1 MKRILAFALTLS
13 LAFVFLCSDF
23 SYAGEASYGKSYTME
38 NFLSDYQYV
47 VENNTVIKNHTVGA
61 VLTGGPTWIESFGD
75 AAMEHSFM
83 QNVEHAGNYSS
94 GSYFR
99 GTPYDSLAGAYQAYY
114 KKYILHKPQ
123 GLTHYTGSSYMDFSK
138 AFEKLKKQSASE
150 AQKGVSP
157 TEKEITIDGKK
168 GTALSLPVSKKNI
181 TISSKQWKSCDYL
194 VLTGGSLKD
203 WIHTRHVI
211 TIQALTAHIGAD
223 YSFVEPGDH
232 KKAVYIQNENSYKL
246 LEHGNGLMQIQ
257 SGALNQ
263 GQANLSGM
271 KLIWNFP
278 KTKILTTQY
287 LPGHV
292 VAPSAFTTILGGNV
306 EGSYLVH
313 KLCSH
318 AEGHFYPYNG
328 KDIQTPSPT
337 PTVTV
342 TATPTVAPTATPT
355 ATPTAAPTATPTV
368 APTATPTT
376 VPATATPTVVPA
388 TATPTVTP
396 TATPTATPTVTPTT
410 VPATATPTVTPTATP
425 TTLPTTATPTAT
437 PTTTPTVTP
446 TVTPTTTP
454 TVTPGITP
462 SPSPSMS
469 ATTTPIPSATSSV
482 TPPAV
487 ETTTIDDDNAPAG
500 SLITDTNKKK
510 ETSKSST
517 EIEDSEVALS
527 STPDTGDH
535 SMPIYSVIAVMIL
548 TAGAVT
554 ILTIKRKK

>member
-83 QNVEHAGNYSS
+83 QNIEHAGNYSS

-99 GTPYDSLAGAYQAYY
+99 GTPYVSLAGAYQAYY

-123 GLTHYTGSSYMDFSK
+123 GLTPYTGSSYMDFSK

-150 AQKGVSP
+150 AQKGISP

-168 GTALSLPVSKKNI
+168 GTALCLPVSEKNI

-232 KKAVYIQNENSYKL
+232 KKAVYIQSENSYKL

-263 GQANLSGM
+263 GQANLSDM

-337 PTVTV
+337 PTVT
-342 TATPTVAPTATPT
+342 PTST
-355 ATPTAAPTATPTV
+355 
-368 APTATPTT
+368 PTATPTT
-376 VPATATPTVVPA
+376 VPATATPTVTPTVTPSVVPA
-388 TATPTVTP
+388 TATPT
-396 TATPTATPTVTPTT
+396 AAPTATPTVI
-410 VPATATPTVTPTATP
+410 PATATPTVPPTVVPATTTPTITP
-425 TTLPTTATPTAT
+425 TVVPA
-437 PTTTPTVTP
+437 TTTPTVTP

-487 ETTTIDDDNAPAG
+487 ETTTIDDDNTPAG
-500 SLITDTNKKK
+500 GLITDTNKKK
-510 ETSKSST
+510 ESSKAST

-554 ILTIKRKK
+554 ILTIKKKK

>member
-99 GTPYDSLAGAYQAYY
+99 GTPYASLAGAYQAYY

-232 KKAVYIQNENSYKL
+232 KKAVYIQSENSYKL

-292 VAPSAFTTILGGNV
+292 LAPSAFTTILGGNV

-337 PTVTV
+337 PT
-342 TATPTVAPTATPT
+342 
-355 ATPTAAPTATPTV
+355 
-368 APTATPTT
+368 ATPTT
-376 VPATATPTVVPA
+376 VPATATPTVAPTITPSVVPA

-396 TATPTATPTVTPTT
+396 TV
-410 VPATATPTVTPTATP
+410 VPA
-425 TTLPTTATPTAT
+425 
-437 PTTTPTVTP
+437 
-446 TVTPTTTP
+446 TTTP

>member
-99 GTPYDSLAGAYQAYY
+99 GTPYASLAGAYQAYY

-232 KKAVYIQNENSYKL
+232 KKAVYIQSENSYKL

-292 VAPSAFTTILGGNV
+292 LAPSAFTTILGGNV

-337 PTVTV
+337 PTI
-342 TATPTVAPTATPT
+342 TPTST
-355 ATPTAAPTATPTV
+355 
-368 APTATPTT
+368 PTATPTT
-376 VPATATPTVVPA
+376 VPATATPTVAPTITPSVVPATATPTAAPTATPTVIPA

-396 TATPTATPTVTPTT
+396 TVVPATTTPTITPTV
-410 VPATATPTVTPTATP
+410 VPA
-425 TTLPTTATPTAT
+425 
-437 PTTTPTVTP
+437 TTTPTVTP

-487 ETTTIDDDNAPAG
+487 ETTTIDDDNTPAG

-510 ETSKSST
+510 EASKSST
-517 EIEDSEVALS
+517 EIEDSEVAHS

-554 ILTIKRKK
+554 ILTIKKKK

>member
-1 MKRILAFALTLS
+1 MKQILAFALTLS

-99 GTPYDSLAGAYQAYY
+99 GTPYASLAGAYQAYY

-232 KKAVYIQNENSYKL
+232 KKAVYIQSENSYKL

-257 SGALNQ
+257 SGTLNQ

-337 PTVTV
+337 PTVTPTTTPNV
-342 TATPTVAPTATPT
+342 TPTVIPATATPTVAPTITPSVVPAT

-368 APTATPTT
+368 T
-376 VPATATPTVVPA
+376 PA

-396 TATPTATPTVTPTT
+396 TV
-410 VPATATPTVTPTATP
+410 VPATTTPTITPTIVPA
-425 TTLPTTATPTAT
+425 
-437 PTTTPTVTP
+437 TTTPTVTP

-554 ILTIKRKK
+554 ILTIKKKK

>member
-99 GTPYDSLAGAYQAYY
+99 GTPYASLAGAYQAYY

-123 GLTHYTGSSYMDFSK
+123 GLTPYTGSSYMDFSK
-138 AFEKLKKQSASE
+138 AFEKLKMQSASE

-168 GTALSLPVSKKNI
+168 GTALSLPVSKENI

-232 KKAVYIQNENSYKL
+232 KKAVYIQSESSYKL

-328 KDIQTPSPT
+328 KDIQTPGPT
-337 PTVTV
+337 PTVT
-342 TATPTVAPTATPT
+342 PTST
-355 ATPTAAPTATPTV
+355 
-368 APTATPTT
+368 PTATPTT
-376 VPATATPTVVPA
+376 VPATATPTVAPTITPSVVPA

-396 TATPTATPTVTPTT
+396 TATPTATPTTTP
-410 VPATATPTVTPTATP
+410 TATPTVTPTVVPA
-425 TTLPTTATPTAT
+425 TATPTIT
-437 PTTTPTVTP
+437 PTVIPATTTPTVTP

-487 ETTTIDDDNAPAG
+487 ETTTIDDDNTPAG

-510 ETSKSST
+510 EASKSST

-548 TAGAVT
+548 TASAVT

>member
-232 KKAVYIQNENSYKL
+232 KKAVYIQSENSYKL

-292 VAPSAFTTILGGNV
+292 LAPSAFTTILGGNV

-337 PTVTV
+337 PTI
-342 TATPTVAPTATPT
+342 TPTST
-355 ATPTAAPTATPTV
+355 
-368 APTATPTT
+368 PTATPTT
-376 VPATATPTVVPA
+376 VPATATPTVAPTITPSVVPATATPTAAPTATPTVIPA

-396 TATPTATPTVTPTT
+396 TVVPATTTPTITPTV
-410 VPATATPTVTPTATP
+410 VPA
-425 TTLPTTATPTAT
+425 
-437 PTTTPTVTP
+437 TTTPTVTP

-487 ETTTIDDDNAPAG
+487 ETTTIDDDNTPAG

-510 ETSKSST
+510 EASKSST

-554 ILTIKRKK
+554 ILTIKKKK

>member
-99 GTPYDSLAGAYQAYY
+99 GTPYASLAGAYQAYY

-232 KKAVYIQNENSYKL
+232 KKAVYIQSENSYKL

-257 SGALNQ
+257 SGTLNQ

-337 PTVTV
+337 PTT
-342 TATPTVAPTATPT
+342 TPTST
-355 ATPTAAPTATPTV
+355 
-368 APTATPTT
+368 PTATPTT
-376 VPATATPTVVPA
+376 VPATATPTVAPTITPSVVPATATPNAAPTATPTVIPA

-396 TATPTATPTVTPTT
+396 TV
-410 VPATATPTVTPTATP
+410 VPATTTPTITPTIVPA
-425 TTLPTTATPTAT
+425 
-437 PTTTPTVTP
+437 TTTPTVTP

>member
-99 GTPYDSLAGAYQAYY
+99 GTPYASLAGAYQAYY

-232 KKAVYIQNENSYKL
+232 KKAVYIQSENIYKL

-257 SGALNQ
+257 SGTLNQ

-337 PTVTV
+337 PTVTPTTTPNV
-342 TATPTVAPTATPT
+342 TPTVIPATATPTVAPTITPSVVPAT

-368 APTATPTT
+368 T
-376 VPATATPTVVPA
+376 PA

-396 TATPTATPTVTPTT
+396 TVVPATTTPTITPTV
-410 VPATATPTVTPTATP
+410 VPA
-425 TTLPTTATPTAT
+425 
-437 PTTTPTVTP
+437 TTTPTVTP

-487 ETTTIDDDNAPAG
+487 ETTTIDDDNTPAG

-510 ETSKSST
+510 EASKSST

>member
-99 GTPYDSLAGAYQAYY
+99 GTPYASLAGAYQAYY

-232 KKAVYIQNENSYKL
+232 KKAVYIQSENSYKL

-337 PTVTV
+337 PTT
-342 TATPTVAPTATPT
+342 TPTST
-355 ATPTAAPTATPTV
+355 
-368 APTATPTT
+368 PTATPTT
-376 VPATATPTVVPA
+376 VPATATPTVAPTITPSVVPATATPTAAPTATPTVIPA

-396 TATPTATPTVTPTT
+396 TV
-410 VPATATPTVTPTATP
+410 VPATTTPTITPTIVPA
-425 TTLPTTATPTAT
+425 
-437 PTTTPTVTP
+437 TTTPTVTP

-487 ETTTIDDDNAPAG
+487 ETTTIDDDNTPAG
-500 SLITDTNKKK
+500 SLITNNNKKK
-510 ETSKSST
+510 ESSKSST

>member
-75 AAMEHSFM
+75 AAMEHSFI
-83 QNVEHAGNYSS
+83 QTVEHAGNYSS

-99 GTPYDSLAGAYQAYY
+99 GTPYASLAGACQAYY

-123 GLTHYTGSSYMDFSK
+123 GLTPYTGSSYMDFSK

-157 TEKEITIDGKK
+157 SEKKITIDGKK
-168 GTALSLPVSKKNI
+168 GTALCLPVSKENI

-232 KKAVYIQNENSYKL
+232 KKAVYIQSGNSYKL

-337 PTVTV
+337 PTATATATPTV
-342 TATPTVAPTATPT
+342 APTATPTAAPTATPTVAPTATPT

-368 APTATPTT
+368 TPTATPTATPTT
-376 VPATATPTVVPA
+376 VPATATPTIVPA
-388 TATPTVTP
+388 TATPTI
-396 TATPTATPTVTPTT
+396 TPTV
-410 VPATATPTVTPTATP
+410 VPATA
-425 TTLPTTATPTAT
+425 
-437 PTTTPTVTP
+437 
-446 TVTPTTTP
+446 TP

-487 ETTTIDDDNAPAG
+487 ETTTIDDDNTPAG
-500 SLITDTNKKK
+500 SLITNNNKKK
-510 ETSKSST
+510 ESSESST

-535 SMPIYSVIAVMIL
+535 SMPVYSVIAVMIL

>member
-99 GTPYDSLAGAYQAYY
+99 GTPYASLAGAYQAYY

-232 KKAVYIQNENSYKL
+232 KKAVYIQSENSYKL

-257 SGALNQ
+257 SGTLNQ

-337 PTVTV
+337 PTTN
-342 TATPTVAPTATPT
+342 PTST
-355 ATPTAAPTATPTV
+355 
-368 APTATPTT
+368 PTATPTT
-376 VPATATPTVVPA
+376 VPATATPTVAPTITPSVVPATATPTAAPTATPTVIPA

-396 TATPTATPTVTPTT
+396 TV
-410 VPATATPTVTPTATP
+410 VPATTTPTITPTIVPA
-425 TTLPTTATPTAT
+425 
-437 PTTTPTVTP
+437 TTTPTVTP

>member
-99 GTPYDSLAGAYQAYY
+99 GTPYASLAGAYQAYY

-138 AFEKLKKQSASE
+138 AFEKLKKQSANE

-232 KKAVYIQNENSYKL
+232 KKAVYIQRGNTYKL

-376 VPATATPTVVPA
+376 VPATATPTV
-388 TATPTVTP
+388 
-396 TATPTATPTVTPTT
+396 
-410 VPATATPTVTPTATP
+410 TPTATP
-425 TTLPTTATPTAT
+425 TTVPTTATPTAT

-454 TVTPGITP
+454 TVTPGSTP

-487 ETTTIDDDNAPAG
+487 ETTTIDDDNTPAG
-500 SLITDTNKKK
+500 SLITNNNKKK
-510 ETSKSST
+510 ESSESST

-535 SMPIYSVIAVMIL
+535 SMPVYSVIAVMIL

>member
-99 GTPYDSLAGAYQAYY
+99 GTPYASLAGAYQAYY

-211 TIQALTAHIGAD
+211 TIQALTAHIGTD

-232 KKAVYIQNENSYKL
+232 KKAVYIQSENSYKL

-292 VAPSAFTTILGGNV
+292 LAPSAFTTILGGNV

-337 PTVTV
+337 PTI
-342 TATPTVAPTATPT
+342 TPTST
-355 ATPTAAPTATPTV
+355 
-368 APTATPTT
+368 PTATPTT
-376 VPATATPTVVPA
+376 VPATATPTVAPTITPSVVPATATPTAAPTATPTVIPA

-396 TATPTATPTVTPTT
+396 TVVPATTTPTITPTV
-410 VPATATPTVTPTATP
+410 VPA
-425 TTLPTTATPTAT
+425 
-437 PTTTPTVTP
+437 TTTPTVTP

-487 ETTTIDDDNAPAG
+487 ETTTIDDDNTPAG

-510 ETSKSST
+510 EASKSST

-554 ILTIKRKK
+554 ILTIKKKK

>member
-1 MKRILAFALTLS
+1 MKQILAFALTLS

-83 QNVEHAGNYSS
+83 RMSNTPAITAAALISC
-94 GSYFR
+94 
-99 GTPYDSLAGAYQAYY
+99 GTPYASLAGAYQAYY

-150 AQKGVSP
+150 AQKGYLLQKRKSP
-157 TEKEITIDGKK
+157 SEGKK
-168 GTALSLPVSKKNI
+168 EPLFPFCLKENI

-232 KKAVYIQNENSYKL
+232 KKAVYIQSENSYKL

-257 SGALNQ
+257 SGTLNQ

-318 AEGHFYPYNG
+318 AEDIFTLITG

-337 PTVTV
+337 PTVT
-342 TATPTVAPTATPT
+342 PTS
-355 ATPTAAPTATPTV
+355 
-368 APTATPTT
+368 
-376 VPATATPTVVPA
+376 
-388 TATPTVTP
+388 
-396 TATPTATPTVTPTT
+396 
-410 VPATATPTVTPTATP
+410 TPTATP
-425 TTLPTTATPTAT
+425 TTDSRHCDSYR
-437 PTTTPTVTP
+437 
-446 TVTPTTTP
+446 
-454 TVTPGITP
+454 G
-462 SPSPSMS
+462 S
-469 ATTTPIPSATSSV
+469 
-482 TPPAV
+482 
-487 ETTTIDDDNAPAG
+487 DDNSVRG
-500 SLITDTNKKK
+500 SRHRYSDRDPDCSSRYYDTNRNSWHH
-510 ETSKSST
+510 TIPFSFH
-517 EIEDSEVALS
+517 VCHN
-527 STPDTGDH
+527 DTNTIRHFLCD
-535 SMPIYSVIAVMIL
+535 
-548 TAGAVT
+548 TASRGNHYH
-554 ILTIKRKK
+554 

>member
-99 GTPYDSLAGAYQAYY
+99 GTPYASLAGAYQAYY

-232 KKAVYIQNENSYKL
+232 KKAVYIQSENSYKL

-292 VAPSAFTTILGGNV
+292 LAPSAFTTILGGNV

-337 PTVTV
+337 PTI
-342 TATPTVAPTATPT
+342 TPTST
-355 ATPTAAPTATPTV
+355 
-368 APTATPTT
+368 PTATPTT
-376 VPATATPTVVPA
+376 VPATATPTVAPTITPSVVPATATPTAAPTATPTVIPA

-396 TATPTATPTVTPTT
+396 TVVPATTTPTITPTV
-410 VPATATPTVTPTATP
+410 VPA
-425 TTLPTTATPTAT
+425 
-437 PTTTPTVTP
+437 TTTPTVTP

-487 ETTTIDDDNAPAG
+487 ETTTIDDDNTPAG

-510 ETSKSST
+510 EASKSST

-554 ILTIKRKK
+554 ILTIKKKK

>member
-99 GTPYDSLAGAYQAYY
+99 GTPYASLAGAYQAYY

-123 GLTHYTGSSYMDFSK
+123 GLTPYTGSSYMDFSK

-168 GTALSLPVSKKNI
+168 GTALSLPVSKENI

-232 KKAVYIQNENSYKL
+232 KKAVYIQSGNSYKL

-337 PTVTV
+337 PTVT
-342 TATPTVAPTATPT
+342 PTST
-355 ATPTAAPTATPTV
+355 
-368 APTATPTT
+368 PTATPTT
-376 VPATATPTVVPA
+376 VPATATPTVAPTITPSVIPATATPTAAPTATPTVIPA

-396 TATPTATPTVTPTT
+396 TVVPATTTPTITPTV
-410 VPATATPTVTPTATP
+410 VPA
-425 TTLPTTATPTAT
+425 
-437 PTTTPTVTP
+437 TTTPTVTP

-487 ETTTIDDDNAPAG
+487 ETTTIDDDNTPAG

-510 ETSKSST
+510 EASKSST

>member
-83 QNVEHAGNYSS
+83 QNVKHAGNYSS

-232 KKAVYIQNENSYKL
+232 KKAVYIQSENSYKL

-337 PTVTV
+337 PTVTPTTTPNV
-342 TATPTVAPTATPT
+342 TPTVIPAT

-368 APTATPTT
+368 I
-376 VPATATPTVVPA
+376 PATATPIVIPA

-396 TATPTATPTVTPTT
+396 TVVPATTTPTITPTV
-410 VPATATPTVTPTATP
+410 VPA
-425 TTLPTTATPTAT
+425 
-437 PTTTPTVTP
+437 TTTPTVTP

-469 ATTTPIPSATSSV
+469 ATMTPIPSATSSV

-487 ETTTIDDDNAPAG
+487 ETTTIDDDNTPTG

-510 ETSKSST
+510 EASKSST
-517 EIEDSEVALS
+517 KIEDSEVALS

-554 ILTIKRKK
+554 ILTIKKKK

>member
-99 GTPYDSLAGAYQAYY
+99 GTPYASLAGAYQAYY

-232 KKAVYIQNENSYKL
+232 KKAVYIQSENSYKL

-337 PTVTV
+337 PTI
-342 TATPTVAPTATPT
+342 TPTST
-355 ATPTAAPTATPTV
+355 
-368 APTATPTT
+368 PTATPTT
-376 VPATATPTVVPA
+376 VPATATPTVAPTITPSVVPATATPTAAPTATPTVIPA

-396 TATPTATPTVTPTT
+396 TV
-410 VPATATPTVTPTATP
+410 VPATTTPTITPTIVPA
-425 TTLPTTATPTAT
+425 
-437 PTTTPTVTP
+437 TTTPTVTP

>member
-13 LAFVFLCSDF
+13 LGFVFLCSDF

-99 GTPYDSLAGAYQAYY
+99 GTPYASLAGAYQAYY

-123 GLTHYTGSSYMDFSK
+123 GLTPYTGSSYMDFSK

-232 KKAVYIQNENSYKL
+232 KKAVYIQSENSYKL

-292 VAPSAFTTILGGNV
+292 LAPSAFTTILGGNV

-337 PTVTV
+337 PTI
-342 TATPTVAPTATPT
+342 TPTST
-355 ATPTAAPTATPTV
+355 
-368 APTATPTT
+368 PTATPTT
-376 VPATATPTVVPA
+376 VPATATPTVAPTITPSVVPATATPTAAPTATPTVIPA

-396 TATPTATPTVTPTT
+396 TVVPATTTPTVTPTV
-410 VPATATPTVTPTATP
+410 VPA
-425 TTLPTTATPTAT
+425 
-437 PTTTPTVTP
+437 TTTPTVTP

-487 ETTTIDDDNAPAG
+487 QTTTIDDDNTPAG

-510 ETSKSST
+510 EASKSST

-554 ILTIKRKK
+554 ILTIKKKK

>member
-47 VENNTVIKNHTVGA
+47 VENNTVIKNHTVGT

-99 GTPYDSLAGAYQAYY
+99 GTPYASLAGAYQAYY

-232 KKAVYIQNENSYKL
+232 KKAVYIQSENSYKL

-337 PTVTV
+337 PTI
-342 TATPTVAPTATPT
+342 TPTST
-355 ATPTAAPTATPTV
+355 
-368 APTATPTT
+368 PTATPTT
-376 VPATATPTVVPA
+376 VPATATPTVAPTITPSVVPATATPTAAPTATPTVIPA

-396 TATPTATPTVTPTT
+396 TVVPATTTPTITPTV
-410 VPATATPTVTPTATP
+410 VPA
-425 TTLPTTATPTAT
+425 
-437 PTTTPTVTP
+437 TTTPTVTP

-487 ETTTIDDDNAPAG
+487 ETTTIDDDNTPAG

-510 ETSKSST
+510 EASKSST

-554 ILTIKRKK
+554 ILTIKKKK

>member
-99 GTPYDSLAGAYQAYY
+99 GTPYASLAGAYQAYY

-232 KKAVYIQNENSYKL
+232 KKAVYIQSENNYKL

-337 PTVTV
+337 PTVT
-342 TATPTVAPTATPT
+342 PTST
-355 ATPTAAPTATPTV
+355 
-368 APTATPTT
+368 PTATPTT
-376 VPATATPTVVPA
+376 VPATATPTVAPTITPSVVPATATPTAAPTATPTVIPA

-396 TATPTATPTVTPTT
+396 TVVPATTTPTITPTV
-410 VPATATPTVTPTATP
+410 VPA
-425 TTLPTTATPTAT
+425 
-437 PTTTPTVTP
+437 TTTPTVTP

-469 ATTTPIPSATSSV
+469 ATMTPIPSATSSV

-487 ETTTIDDDNAPAG
+487 ETTTIDDDNTPTG

-510 ETSKSST
+510 EASKSST

>member
-99 GTPYDSLAGAYQAYY
+99 GTPYASLAGAYQAYY

-232 KKAVYIQNENSYKL
+232 KKAVYIQSENSYKL

-292 VAPSAFTTILGGNV
+292 LAPSAFTTILGGNV

-337 PTVTV
+337 PTI
-342 TATPTVAPTATPT
+342 TPTST
-355 ATPTAAPTATPTV
+355 
-368 APTATPTT
+368 PTATPTT
-376 VPATATPTVVPA
+376 VPATATPTVAPTITPSVVPATATPTAAPTATPTVIPA

-396 TATPTATPTVTPTT
+396 TVVPATTTPTITPTV
-410 VPATATPTVTPTATP
+410 VPA
-425 TTLPTTATPTAT
+425 
-437 PTTTPTVTP
+437 TTTPTVTP

-469 ATTTPIPSATSSV
+469 TTTTPIPSATSSV

-487 ETTTIDDDNAPAG
+487 ETTTIDDDNTPAG

-510 ETSKSST
+510 EASKSST

>member
-99 GTPYDSLAGAYQAYY
+99 GTPYASLAGAYQAYY

-232 KKAVYIQNENSYKL
+232 KKAVYIQSENSYKL

-271 KLIWNFP
+271 KLIWDFP

-292 VAPSAFTTILGGNV
+292 LAPSAFTTILGGNV

-337 PTVTV
+337 PTI
-342 TATPTVAPTATPT
+342 TPTST
-355 ATPTAAPTATPTV
+355 
-368 APTATPTT
+368 PTATPTT
-376 VPATATPTVVPA
+376 VPATATPTVAPTATPTVIPA

-396 TATPTATPTVTPTT
+396 TVVPATTTPTITPTVVPATATPTATPTV
-410 VPATATPTVTPTATP
+410 VPATATPTI
-425 TTLPTTATPTAT
+425 
-437 PTTTPTVTP
+437 TPTVVPATA
-446 TVTPTTTP
+446 TS

-487 ETTTIDDDNAPAG
+487 EITTIDDDNTPAG

-510 ETSKSST
+510 EASKSST

-548 TAGAVT
+548 TASAVT
-554 ILTIKRKK
+554 ILTIKKKK

>member
-83 QNVEHAGNYSS
+83 QNVEHTGNYSS

-99 GTPYDSLAGAYQAYY
+99 GTPYASLAGAYQAYY

-123 GLTHYTGSSYMDFSK
+123 GLTPYTGSSYMDFSK

-232 KKAVYIQNENSYKL
+232 KKAVYIQSENSYKL

-306 EGSYLVH
+306 EGNYLVH

-337 PTVTV
+337 PTVTPTTTPNV
-342 TATPTVAPTATPT
+342 TPTVIPAT

-368 APTATPTT
+368 APTITPS
-376 VPATATPTVVPA
+376 VIPATATPTIPPTVVPA
-388 TATPTVTP
+388 TA
-396 TATPTATPTVTPTT
+396 
-410 VPATATPTVTPTATP
+410 
-425 TTLPTTATPTAT
+425 
-437 PTTTPTVTP
+437 TPTVTP

-454 TVTPGITP
+454 TVTPGSTP
-462 SPSPSMS
+462 SPSPFMS

-487 ETTTIDDDNAPAG
+487 ETTTIDDDNTPAG

-510 ETSKSST
+510 EASKSST

>member
-99 GTPYDSLAGAYQAYY
+99 GTPYASLAGAYQAYY
-114 KKYILHKPQ
+114 KKHILHKPQ
-123 GLTHYTGSSYMDFSK
+123 GLTHYTGISYMDFSK

-232 KKAVYIQNENSYKL
+232 KKAVYIQSENSYKL

-292 VAPSAFTTILGGNV
+292 LAPSAFTTILGGNV

-337 PTVTV
+337 PTI
-342 TATPTVAPTATPT
+342 TPTST
-355 ATPTAAPTATPTV
+355 
-368 APTATPTT
+368 PTATPTT
-376 VPATATPTVVPA
+376 VPATATPTVAPTITPSVVPATATPTAAPTATPTVIPA

-396 TATPTATPTVTPTT
+396 TVVPATTTPTITPTV
-410 VPATATPTVTPTATP
+410 VPA
-425 TTLPTTATPTAT
+425 
-437 PTTTPTVTP
+437 TTTPTVTP

-535 SMPIYSVIAVMIL
+535 SMPVYSVIAVMIL
-548 TAGAVT
+548 TAVAVT

>member
-99 GTPYDSLAGAYQAYY
+99 GTPYASLAGAYQAYY

-123 GLTHYTGSSYMDFSK
+123 GLTPYTGSSYMDFSK

-168 GTALSLPVSKKNI
+168 GTALCLPVSKKNI

-232 KKAVYIQNENSYKL
+232 KKAVYIQSENSYKL

-263 GQANLSGM
+263 GQANLSDM

-292 VAPSAFTTILGGNV
+292 VAPSAFATILGGNV

-337 PTVTV
+337 PTVT
-342 TATPTVAPTATPT
+342 PTST
-355 ATPTAAPTATPTV
+355 
-368 APTATPTT
+368 PTATPTT
-376 VPATATPTVVPA
+376 VPATATPTVAPTITPSVVPATATPTAAPTATPTVIPA

-396 TATPTATPTVTPTT
+396 TV
-410 VPATATPTVTPTATP
+410 VPATTTPTITPTIVPA
-425 TTLPTTATPTAT
+425 
-437 PTTTPTVTP
+437 TTTPTVTP

>member
-99 GTPYDSLAGAYQAYY
+99 GTPYASLAGAYQAYY

-232 KKAVYIQNENSYKL
+232 KKAVYIQSENSYKL

-337 PTVTV
+337 PTVT
-342 TATPTVAPTATPT
+342 PTST
-355 ATPTAAPTATPTV
+355 
-368 APTATPTT
+368 PTATPTT
-376 VPATATPTVVPA
+376 VPATATPTVAPTITPSVVPATATPTAAPTATPTVIPA

-396 TATPTATPTVTPTT
+396 TVVPATTTPTITPTV
-410 VPATATPTVTPTATP
+410 VPA
-425 TTLPTTATPTAT
+425 
-437 PTTTPTVTP
+437 TTTPTVTP

-510 ETSKSST
+510 EASKSST

-554 ILTIKRKK
+554 ILTIKKKK

>member
-99 GTPYDSLAGAYQAYY
+99 GTPYASLAGAYQAYY

-138 AFEKLKKQSASE
+138 TFEKLKKQSASE

-232 KKAVYIQNENSYKL
+232 KKAVYIQSENSYKL

-292 VAPSAFTTILGGNV
+292 LAPSAFTTILGGNV

-337 PTVTV
+337 PTI
-342 TATPTVAPTATPT
+342 TPTST
-355 ATPTAAPTATPTV
+355 
-368 APTATPTT
+368 PTATPTT
-376 VPATATPTVVPA
+376 VPATATPTVAPTITPSVVPATATPTAAPTATPTVIPA

-396 TATPTATPTVTPTT
+396 TVVPATTTPTITPTV
-410 VPATATPTVTPTATP
+410 VPA
-425 TTLPTTATPTAT
+425 
-437 PTTTPTVTP
+437 TTTPTVTP

-487 ETTTIDDDNAPAG
+487 ETTTIDDDNTPAG

-510 ETSKSST
+510 EASKSST

>member
-13 LAFVFLCSDF
+13 LGFVFLCSDF

-99 GTPYDSLAGAYQAYY
+99 GTPYASLAGAYQAYY

-123 GLTHYTGSSYMDFSK
+123 GLTPYTGSSYMDFSK

-232 KKAVYIQNENSYKL
+232 KKAVYIQSENSYKL

-292 VAPSAFTTILGGNV
+292 LAPSAFTTILGGNV

-337 PTVTV
+337 PTI
-342 TATPTVAPTATPT
+342 TPTST
-355 ATPTAAPTATPTV
+355 
-368 APTATPTT
+368 PTATPTT
-376 VPATATPTVVPA
+376 VPATATPTVAPTITPSVVPATATPTAAPTATPTVIPA

-396 TATPTATPTVTPTT
+396 TVVPATTTPTITPTV
-410 VPATATPTVTPTATP
+410 VPA
-425 TTLPTTATPTAT
+425 
-437 PTTTPTVTP
+437 TTTPTVTP

-487 ETTTIDDDNAPAG
+487 ETTTIDDDNTPAG

-510 ETSKSST
+510 EASKSST

-554 ILTIKRKK
+554 ILTIKKKK

>member
-1 MKRILAFALTLS
+1 MKQILAFALTLS

-99 GTPYDSLAGAYQAYY
+99 GTPYASLAGAYQAYY
-114 KKYILHKPQ
+114 KKNILHKPQ

-232 KKAVYIQNENSYKL
+232 KKAVYIQSENSYKL

-257 SGALNQ
+257 SGTLNQ

-337 PTVTV
+337 PTVT
-342 TATPTVAPTATPT
+342 PTST
-355 ATPTAAPTATPTV
+355 
-368 APTATPTT
+368 PTATPTT
-376 VPATATPTVVPA
+376 VPATATPTVAPTITPSVVPA

-396 TATPTATPTVTPTT
+396 TV
-410 VPATATPTVTPTATP
+410 VPA
-425 TTLPTTATPTAT
+425 
-437 PTTTPTVTP
+437 
-446 TVTPTTTP
+446 TTTP

>member
-99 GTPYDSLAGAYQAYY
+99 GTPYASLAGAYQAYY

-232 KKAVYIQNENSYKL
+232 KKAVYIQSENSYKL

-313 KLCSH
+313 KLCSY

-337 PTVTV
+337 PTVT
-342 TATPTVAPTATPT
+342 PTST
-355 ATPTAAPTATPTV
+355 
-368 APTATPTT
+368 PTATPTT
-376 VPATATPTVVPA
+376 VPATATPTVAPTITPSVIPATATPTAAPTATPTVIPA

-396 TATPTATPTVTPTT
+396 TVVPATTTPTITPTV
-410 VPATATPTVTPTATP
+410 VPATTTPTITPTVVPA
-425 TTLPTTATPTAT
+425 
-437 PTTTPTVTP
+437 TTTPTVTP

-487 ETTTIDDDNAPAG
+487 ETTTIDDDNTPAG

-510 ETSKSST
+510 EASKSST

-554 ILTIKRKK
+554 ILTIKKKK

>member
-99 GTPYDSLAGAYQAYY
+99 GTPYASLAGAYQAYY

-232 KKAVYIQNENSYKL
+232 KKAVYIQSENSYKL

-292 VAPSAFTTILGGNV
+292 VAPSAFTTIVGGNV

-337 PTVTV
+337 PTVT
-342 TATPTVAPTATPT
+342 PTST
-355 ATPTAAPTATPTV
+355 
-368 APTATPTT
+368 PTATPTT
-376 VPATATPTVVPA
+376 VPATATPTVAPTITPSVVPATATPTAAPTATPTVTPA

-396 TATPTATPTVTPTT
+396 TVVPATTTPTITPTV
-410 VPATATPTVTPTATP
+410 VPA
-425 TTLPTTATPTAT
+425 
-437 PTTTPTVTP
+437 TTTPTVTP

-469 ATTTPIPSATSSV
+469 ATMTPIPSATSSV

-487 ETTTIDDDNAPAG
+487 ETTTIDDDNTPTG

-517 EIEDSEVALS
+517 KIEDSEVALS

-535 SMPIYSVIAVMIL
+535 SMPVYSVIAVMIL

>member
-99 GTPYDSLAGAYQAYY
+99 GTPYASLAGAYQAYY

-123 GLTHYTGSSYMDFSK
+123 GLTPYTGSSYMDFSK

-232 KKAVYIQNENSYKL
+232 KKAVYIQSENSYKL

-337 PTVTV
+337 PTVTPTTTPNV
-342 TATPTVAPTATPT
+342 TPTVIPATATPTVAPTITPSVVPAT

-368 APTATPTT
+368 T
-376 VPATATPTVVPA
+376 PA

-396 TATPTATPTVTPTT
+396 TVVPATTTPTITPTV
-410 VPATATPTVTPTATP
+410 VPA
-425 TTLPTTATPTAT
+425 
-437 PTTTPTVTP
+437 TTTPTVTP

>member
-83 QNVEHAGNYSS
+83 QNVEHTGNYSS

-99 GTPYDSLAGAYQAYY
+99 GTPYASLAGAYQAYY

-123 GLTHYTGSSYMDFSK
+123 GLTPYTGSSYMDFSK

-232 KKAVYIQNENSYKL
+232 KKAVYIQSENSYKL

-306 EGSYLVH
+306 EGNYLVH

-337 PTVTV
+337 PTVTPTTTPNV
-342 TATPTVAPTATPT
+342 TPTVIPAT

-368 APTATPTT
+368 APTITPS
-376 VPATATPTVVPA
+376 VIPATATPTIPPTVVPA
-388 TATPTVTP
+388 TAN
-396 TATPTATPTVTPTT
+396 
-410 VPATATPTVTPTATP
+410 
-425 TTLPTTATPTAT
+425 
-437 PTTTPTVTP
+437 PTVTP

-454 TVTPGITP
+454 TVTPGSTP
-462 SPSPSMS
+462 SPSPFMS

-487 ETTTIDDDNAPAG
+487 ETTTIDDDNTPAG

-510 ETSKSST
+510 EASKSST

>member
-1 MKRILAFALTLS
+1 MKQILAFALTLS

-99 GTPYDSLAGAYQAYY
+99 GTPYASLAGAYQAYY

-232 KKAVYIQNENSYKL
+232 KKAVYIQSENSYKL
-246 LEHGNGLMQIQ
+246 LEHGNGLMQI
-257 SGALNQ
+257 
-263 GQANLSGM
+263 
-271 KLIWNFP
+271 
-278 KTKILTTQY
+278 
-287 LPGHV
+287 
-292 VAPSAFTTILGGNV
+292 
-306 EGSYLVH
+306 
-313 KLCSH
+313 
-318 AEGHFYPYNG
+318 
-328 KDIQTPSPT
+328 
-337 PTVTV
+337 
-342 TATPTVAPTATPT
+342 
-355 ATPTAAPTATPTV
+355 
-368 APTATPTT
+368 
-376 VPATATPTVVPA
+376 
-388 TATPTVTP
+388 
-396 TATPTATPTVTPTT
+396 
-410 VPATATPTVTPTATP
+410 
-425 TTLPTTATPTAT
+425 
-437 PTTTPTVTP
+437 
-446 TVTPTTTP
+446 
-454 TVTPGITP
+454 
-462 SPSPSMS
+462 
-469 ATTTPIPSATSSV
+469 
-482 TPPAV
+482 
-487 ETTTIDDDNAPAG
+487 
-500 SLITDTNKKK
+500 
-510 ETSKSST
+510 
-517 EIEDSEVALS
+517 
-527 STPDTGDH
+527 
-535 SMPIYSVIAVMIL
+535 
-548 TAGAVT
+548 
-554 ILTIKRKK
+554 

>member
-47 VENNTVIKNHTVGA
+47 VGNNTVIKNHTVGA

-99 GTPYDSLAGAYQAYY
+99 GTPYASLAGAYQAYY

-138 AFEKLKKQSASE
+138 TFEKLKKQSASE

-232 KKAVYIQNENSYKL
+232 KKAVYIQSENSYKL

-257 SGALNQ
+257 SGTLNQ

-337 PTVTV
+337 PTT
-342 TATPTVAPTATPT
+342 TPTST
-355 ATPTAAPTATPTV
+355 
-368 APTATPTT
+368 PTATPTT
-376 VPATATPTVVPA
+376 VPATATPTVAPTITPSVVPATATPTAAPTATPTVIPA

-396 TATPTATPTVTPTT
+396 TV
-410 VPATATPTVTPTATP
+410 VPATTTPTITPTIVPA
-425 TTLPTTATPTAT
+425 
-437 PTTTPTVTP
+437 TTTPTVTP

>member
-1 MKRILAFALTLS
+1 MKQILAFALTLS

-99 GTPYDSLAGAYQAYY
+99 GTPYASLAGAYQAYY

-232 KKAVYIQNENSYKL
+232 KKAVYIQSENSYKL

-257 SGALNQ
+257 SGTLNQ

-337 PTVTV
+337 PTVT
-342 TATPTVAPTATPT
+342 PTST
-355 ATPTAAPTATPTV
+355 
-368 APTATPTT
+368 PTATPTT
-376 VPATATPTVVPA
+376 VPATATPTVAPTITPSVVPATATPTAAPTATPTVTPA

-396 TATPTATPTVTPTT
+396 TVVPATTTPTITPTV
-410 VPATATPTVTPTATP
+410 VPA
-425 TTLPTTATPTAT
+425 
-437 PTTTPTVTP
+437 TTTPTVTP

-469 ATTTPIPSATSSV
+469 ATMTPIPSATSSV

-487 ETTTIDDDNAPAG
+487 ETTTIDDDNTPTG

-517 EIEDSEVALS
+517 KIEDSEVALS

>member
-1 MKRILAFALTLS
+1 
-13 LAFVFLCSDF
+13 
-23 SYAGEASYGKSYTME
+23 
-38 NFLSDYQYV
+38 
-47 VENNTVIKNHTVGA
+47 
-61 VLTGGPTWIESFGD
+61 
-75 AAMEHSFM
+75 
-83 QNVEHAGNYSS
+83 
-94 GSYFR
+94 
-99 GTPYDSLAGAYQAYY
+99 
-114 KKYILHKPQ
+114 
-123 GLTHYTGSSYMDFSK
+123 MDFSK

-232 KKAVYIQNENSYKL
+232 KKAVYIQSENSYKL

-292 VAPSAFTTILGGNV
+292 IAPSAFTTILGGNV

-337 PTVTV
+337 PTVT
-342 TATPTVAPTATPT
+342 PTST
-355 ATPTAAPTATPTV
+355 
-368 APTATPTT
+368 PTATPTT
-376 VPATATPTVVPA
+376 VPATATPTVAPTITPSVVPA

-396 TATPTATPTVTPTT
+396 TV
-410 VPATATPTVTPTATP
+410 VPA
-425 TTLPTTATPTAT
+425 
-437 PTTTPTVTP
+437 
-446 TVTPTTTP
+446 TTTP

>member
-99 GTPYDSLAGAYQAYY
+99 GTPYASLADAYQAYY

-232 KKAVYIQNENSYKL
+232 KKAVYIQSENSYKL

-257 SGALNQ
+257 SSALNQ

-306 EGSYLVH
+306 EGSYLVR

-337 PTVTV
+337 PTVT
-342 TATPTVAPTATPT
+342 PTST
-355 ATPTAAPTATPTV
+355 
-368 APTATPTT
+368 PTATPTT
-376 VPATATPTVVPA
+376 VPATATPTVAPTITPSVVPATATPTAAPTATPTVIPA

-396 TATPTATPTVTPTT
+396 TVVPATTTPTITPTV
-410 VPATATPTVTPTATP
+410 VPA
-425 TTLPTTATPTAT
+425 
-437 PTTTPTVTP
+437 TTTPTVTP

-487 ETTTIDDDNAPAG
+487 ETTTIDDDNTPAG

-510 ETSKSST
+510 EASKSST

-554 ILTIKRKK
+554 ILTIKKKK

>member
-1 MKRILAFALTLS
+1 MKQILAFALTLS

-99 GTPYDSLAGAYQAYY
+99 GTPYASLAGAYQAYY

-232 KKAVYIQNENSYKL
+232 KKAVYIQSENSYKL

-292 VAPSAFTTILGGNV
+292 LAPSAFTTILGGNV

-337 PTVTV
+337 PTI
-342 TATPTVAPTATPT
+342 TPTST
-355 ATPTAAPTATPTV
+355 
-368 APTATPTT
+368 PTATPTT
-376 VPATATPTVVPA
+376 VPATATPTVAPTITPSVVPATATPTAAPTATPTVIPA

-396 TATPTATPTVTPTT
+396 TVVPATTTPTITPTV
-410 VPATATPTVTPTATP
+410 VPA
-425 TTLPTTATPTAT
+425 
-437 PTTTPTVTP
+437 TTTPTVTP

-535 SMPIYSVIAVMIL
+535 SMPVYSVIAVMIL
-548 TAGAVT
+548 TAVAVT